1 MATEETIQ
9 QPEAETPAAE
19 PAETEVVESSTP
31 EVSELDQVRAKL
43 DAEHDNYLRLAAE
56 YDNYRR
62 RTAKERESTYTDAK
76 SDTVGSFLPVYDNL
90 ERAMNQQTE
99 DAAYK
104 KGVEM
109 TMQGL
114 VEILGKLGVTIF
126 GEAGEAFDPTRHNA
140 VMHCEDDSLGENVI
154 CEVFQKGFAIGD
166 KIVRFAMVKVAN

>member
-1 MATEETIQ
+1 MAKEEKVQ
-9 QPEAETPAAE
+9 QPEAETPAVE
-19 PAETEVVESSTP
+19 ESETEVVESSTP

-43 DAEHDNYLRLAAE
+43 DTEHDNYLRLAAE

-62 RTAKERESTYTDAK
+62 RTAKEREGTYTEAKADAV
-76 SDTVGSFLPVYDNL
+76 SSFLPVYDNL
-90 ERAMNQQTE
+90 ERALAQQTE

-140 VMHCEDDSLGENVI
+140 VMHCDDESLGENVI
-154 CEVFQKGFAIGD
+154 CEVFQKGFAIGE